1 MFIPLYVEVGRMG
14 LRGYIIKRV
23 IYSLILVL
31 FVITLNFI
39 IFVMM
44 PGSPIDRF
52 AGSMKLRSQEQYDEL
67 MRIWGL
73 SGSLGERY
81 TKYLANMFTWN
92 FGHSFYGGKLVA
104 IEMME
109 RLSNT
114 VLLMGT
120 ATILSL
126 IIGVALGVLAAK
138 KRGSLFDGT
147 AVVASLV
154 TYSLPTFWMG
164 LIALYIFYYRL
175 GWFPGGGPF
184 PVTWASSWPQPYEFN
199 LLGTQVTIASTTEIA
214 VRIWHLALP
223 AAVLTLFSYGG
234 YLLLTRATMLEAL
247 TEDYI
252 VTARAKGLQERAVLF
267 KHALKN
273 ASLPLITSAA
283 LSFGFL
289 LSGAIIT
296 ETVFT
301 WPGLGRWIWDA
312 ITNNNYPVMQAFFY
326 ITALTVIIANF
337 IADLLYGIIDPR
349 IKYG

>member
-1 MFIPLYVEVGRMG
+1 MG
-14 LRGYIIKRV
+14 LRTYILRRV
-23 IYSLILVL
+23 IYSLILIVFVVTIN
-31 FVITLNFI
+31 FVI
-39 IFVMM
+39 FVLM
-44 PGSPIDRF
+44 PGSPLDRF
-52 AGSMKLRSQEQYDEL
+52 TGAMKIRSQDQYNEL
-67 MRIWGL
+67 VKLWGL
-73 SGSLGERY
+73 DEPLWQRY
-81 TKYLANMFTWN
+81 TKYVVNMFTWN
-92 FGHSFYGGKLVA
+92 FGHSFYGGKAVA
-104 IEMME
+104 AEMME

-114 VLLMGT
+114 LLLMGT
-120 ATILSL
+120 STILAL
-126 IIGVALGVLAAK
+126 TIGVILGVVAAK
-138 KRGSLFDGT
+138 KRGSLFDS
-147 AVVASLV
+147 ASVVISLI

-164 LIALYIFYYRL
+164 LIALYIFYYKL

-184 PVTWASSWPQPYEFN
+184 PISWASSWPQPYIFN
-199 LLGTQVTIASTTEIA
+199 VLGNQIVLPSVTEIT
-214 VRIWHLALP
+214 VRAWHLFLP

-252 VTARAKGLQERAVLF
+252 VTARAKGLKERTVLF

-337 IADLLYGIIDPR
+337 IADILYGVIDPR